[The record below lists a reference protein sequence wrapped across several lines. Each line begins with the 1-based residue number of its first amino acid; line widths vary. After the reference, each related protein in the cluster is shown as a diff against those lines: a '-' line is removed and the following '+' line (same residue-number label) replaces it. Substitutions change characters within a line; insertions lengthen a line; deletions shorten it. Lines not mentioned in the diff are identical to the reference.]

1 MATSR
6 DGYMLPP
13 TSETSWFCE
22 FHRLWQL
29 CGSQFMLKHHHMAG
43 LLRSKALKI
52 CTVQHNECHL
62 GNPSETAASFQF
74 TFKKN

>member
-1 MATSR
+1 MATCYLQVQKQVGFVNFA
-6 DGYMLPP
+6 D
-13 TSETSWFCE
+13 
-22 FHRLWQL
+22 WQL

-74 TFKKN
+74 TFKKIKG